1 MMTSAQLGVLE
12 VLFPRDQFDSKGTCQ
27 LLLILLSGAA
37 RLSTSETIAVFL
49 GNVPAVG
56 PLEFIT

>member
-1 MMTSAQLGVLE
+1 MMTSVQLVVSE
-12 VLFPRDQFDSKGTCQ
+12 VLFPQDQFDSKGTCQ
-27 LLLILLSGAA
+27 LLLILLSGTAL
-37 RLSTSETIAVFL
+37 LSTAKTITVFL